1 MYSFWEVGY
10 MWKKIAAG
18 LLVAA
23 AFMSLTACGSASTSM
38 PSQSPEN
45 SQAAAN
51 NEKVLVVYFSS
62 SGNTKRVAETIAD
75 QKNGEIFEINPTQ
88 PYTDKDLNYRDD
100 SSRVVQEHA
109 QKDLRPAYE
118 GDVADWNSY
127 DTIYIGYPLW
137 WQQAP
142 PVVYTFVEHHL
153 FQGKKVI
160 PFCTSSSSPLGT
172 SGKNLAQAAGSGD
185 WQEGV
190 RFSGGAS
197 KNEVLKWLK
206 QQ

>member
-1 MYSFWEVGY
+1 MEKNSSRIIGGSSIYV
-10 MWKKIAAG
+10 ID
-18 LLVAA
+18 
-23 AFMSLTACGSASTSM
+23 SLWQCVNVDAKSITREFSGS
-38 PSQSPEN
+38 
-45 SQAAAN
+45 
-51 NEKVLVVYFSS
+51 VYFSS

-142 PVVYTFVEHHL
+142 PVVYTFVEHHP